1 MKFLRERWRLTT
13 IARSTRI
20 LSKSDLRK
28 TGLVLILQVFLG
40 VLDLVGV
47 ALIGVLGALSV
58 SGVKSSQPGS
68 RIYDVIKLLHLENQ
82 QFQNQVA
89 ILGGLATVVLIS
101 RTILSMYFIQRTLH
115 FLSRRSAKISAK
127 LVSKMLSQS
136 LLQIQQRTASES
148 VFAVTHGVSAITNGV
163 IGTAV
168 ALISDGSMLIVMTLG
183 LFLVDPVL
191 ASSTMLIFGLI
202 GFTLYKLMHQKARR
216 LGAETSRY
224 GIASNEAIL
233 EVLNSYRES
242 VVRNRRTYYS
252 NKIGDI
258 RFSLAR
264 TEAEVGFLPYVSKY
278 VIETTMILG
287 ALLISAIQ
295 FSLQDAVHAVAT
307 LAVFL
312 AAGTRIAPAILRIQQ
327 GALQIKGALGS
338 AAPTL
343 ALIDELEDIEILESQ
358 SQPLDTVH
366 QGFNAQ
372 ITLENLTFFYPEQ
385 LKPAIVNLSLKIAPG
400 EIVAIVGPSGAGKT
414 TLVDLLLGVL
424 PFEKGNVL
432 ISGKKPLEAI
442 STWPGAISYVP
453 QNVSIVNGSIRE
465 NVSLGYPVGDETD
478 VLVWDSLRVAQLE
491 QLVRDNPNELS
502 AQVGDQGTKLSGGQ
516 RQRLGIA
523 RAMFTQPLLLV
534 LDEATSAL
542 DGQTEADLSDAINR
556 LKGRVTVILIAHRL
570 STVRQADRVLYM
582 DQGKLIAEGS
592 FEEVRIQV
600 PNFDIQ
606 AKLMGM

>member
-1 MKFLRERWRLTT
+1 MNSLRAKWQITT
-13 IARSTRI
+13 IARATRI

-28 TGLVLILQVFLG
+28 TGLVLVLQVFLG
-40 VLDLVGV
+40 ILDLVGV

-68 RIYDVIKLLHLENQ
+68 RIYQVIQILHLENQ
-82 QFQNQVA
+82 VFQNQVA
-89 ILGGLATVVLIS
+89 ILGGLATFVLIS
-101 RTILSMYFIQRTLH
+101 RTLLSMYFIQRTLH

-127 LVSKMLSQS
+127 LVSKLLSQN
-136 LLQIQQRTASES
+136 LLQIQQRTTSES

-191 ASSTMLIFGLI
+191 ASSTMIIFGII
-202 GFTLYKLMHQKARR
+202 GFALYKLMHQKARR
-216 LGAETSRY
+216 LGAETSKY
-224 GIASNEAIL
+224 GIASNETIL

-264 TEAEVGFLPYVSKY
+264 TEAEAGFLPYVSKY
-278 VIETTMILG
+278 VIETTMVLG

-338 AAPTL
+338 AEPTL
-343 ALIDELEDIEILESQ
+343 ALMDELEDLELPESSIQ
-358 SQPLDTVH
+358 ELDVEH
-366 QGFNAQ
+366 IGFLPR
-372 ITLENLTFFYPEQ
+372 ISLRGLTFTYPQ
-385 LKPAIVNLSLKIAPG
+385 QKMPAVRNLNLEVNPG
-400 EIVAIVGPSGAGKT
+400 EIIAIVGPSGAGKT
-414 TLVDLLLGVL
+414 TLVDVLLGVL
-424 PFEKGNVL
+424 PVEHGEVL
-432 ISGKKPLEAI
+432 ISGKHPLDAI
-442 STWPGAISYVP
+442 SQWPGAISYVP
-453 QNVSIVNGSIRE
+453 QDVSIINGSIRE
-465 NVSLGYPVGDETD
+465 NVSLGYPANEDTDE
-478 VLVWDSLRVAQLE
+478 LVWEALRIAQLE
-491 QLVRDNPNELS
+491 QLVRKS
-502 AQVGDQGTKLSGGQ
+502 AMGLETQVGDQGTKLSGGQ

-523 RAMFTQPLLLV
+523 RAMFTRPSLLV

-542 DGQTEADLSDAINR
+542 DGQTEANLSDAING
-556 LKGRVTVILIAHRL
+556 LKGKVTIILIAHRL
-570 STVRQADRVLYM
+570 STVRESDRLVYL
-582 DQGKLIAEGS
+582 DEGELIAVGT
-592 FEEVRIQV
+592 FDEVRGKV
-600 PNFDIQ
+600 PNFDTQ
-606 AKLMGM
+606 AKLMGL

>member
-1 MKFLRERWRLTT
+1 MNHLREKWRLTT
-13 IARSTRI
+13 IGRSTRI

-28 TGLVLILQVFLG
+28 TGIVLVIQIFLG

-47 ALIGVLGALSV
+47 ALIGILGALSV
-58 SGVKSSQPGS
+58 SGVKSDQPNS
-68 RIYDVIKLLHLENQ
+68 RINEVIKLLHLENQ

-89 ILGGLATVVLIS
+89 ILGALATAVLIS

-148 VFAVTHGVSAITNGV
+148 VFAVTYGVSAITNGV

-168 ALISDGSMLIVMTLG
+168 ALISDGSMLVVMTLG

-191 ASSTMLIFGLI
+191 ASSTMLVFGLI
-202 GFTLYKLMHQKARR
+202 GFSLYKMMHQKARR
-216 LGAETSRY
+216 LGAETSMY

-252 NKIGDI
+252 NKIGEI

-327 GALQIKGALGS
+327 GGLQIKGALGS

-343 ALIDELEDIEILESQ
+343 SLIDELEDIEILESQ
-358 SQPLDTVH
+358 SQPLDIEH
-366 QGFNAQ
+366 AGFDSQ
-372 ITLENLTFFYPEQ
+372 ISLDNLTFYYPGQVKPAIENLT
-385 LKPAIVNLSLKIAPG
+385 LKIAPG

-424 PFEKGNVL
+424 PFERGEVL

-453 QNVSIVNGSIRE
+453 QNVSIINGSIRE
-465 NVSLGYPVGDETD
+465 NVCLGYPAGEYSDT
-478 VLVWDSLRVAQLE
+478 LIWDSLRIAQLE
-491 QLVRDNPNELS
+491 QLVRDNPKELDTH
-502 AQVGDQGTKLSGGQ
+502 VGDQGTRLSGGQ

-523 RAMFTQPLLLV
+523 RAMFTQPLLIV

-570 STVRQADRVLYM
+570 STVRQADRVIYL
-582 DQGKLIAEGS
+582 DQGKLITEGT
-592 FEEVRIQV
+592 FEEVRVKV
-600 PNFDIQ
+600 PNFDTQ
-606 AKLMGM
+606 AKLMGL

>member
-1 MKFLRERWRLTT
+1 MNYLRTKWQITT
-13 IARSTRI
+13 IARATRI
-20 LSKSDLRK
+20 LSKNDLRK

-58 SGVKSSQPGS
+58 SGVKSSQPDS
-68 RIYDVIKLLHLENQ
+68 RIYQVIQLLQLENQ
-82 QFQNQVA
+82 TFQRQVA
-89 ILGGLATVVLIS
+89 ILGGLATFVLIS
-101 RTILSMYFIQRTLH
+101 RTLLSMYFIQRTLH

-136 LLQIQQRTASES
+136 LLQIQQRTTSES

-163 IGTAV
+163 IGAAV

-183 LFLVDPVL
+183 LFIIDPML
-191 ASSTMLIFGLI
+191 ATSTMLIFGVI
-202 GFTLYKLMHQKARR
+202 GYVLYKLMHQKARR
-216 LGAETSRY
+216 MGAETSKY

-242 VVRNRRTYYS
+242 VVRNRRSYYS

-264 TEAEVGFLPYVSKY
+264 TEAEVAFLPYVSKY
-278 VIETTMILG
+278 VIETTMVLG

-295 FSLQDAVHAVAT
+295 FSLQDAEQAVAT

-327 GALQIKGALGS
+327 GGLQIKGALGS

-343 ALIDELEDIEILESQ
+343 ALIDELENIEISD
-358 SQPLDTVH
+358 SANHPLDLVH
-366 QGFNAQ
+366 EGFVPAVR
-372 ITLENLTFFYPEQ
+372 LKNLTFRYPEQ
-385 LKPAIVNLSLKIAPG
+385 EHLAINKLNLSIEPG
-400 EIVAIVGPSGAGKT
+400 EIIAVVGPSGAGKT

-424 PFEKGNVL
+424 PFDQGNAL
-432 ISGKKPLEAI
+432 ISGRQPLDAVSE
-442 STWPGAISYVP
+442 WPGAISYVP
-453 QNVSIVNGSIRE
+453 QDVSIINGSVRD
-465 NVSLGYPVGDETD
+465 NVALGYPMDEITD
-478 VLVWDSLRVAQLE
+478 ELVWNSLRIAQLE
-491 QLVRDNPNELS
+491 QLVRESSKGLDT
-502 AQVGDQGTKLSGGQ
+502 QVGDQGTKLSGGQ

-542 DGQTEADLSDAINR
+542 DGQTEANLSDAINE
-556 LKGRVTVILIAHRL
+556 LKGRVTVILVAHRL
-570 STVRQADRVLYM
+570 STVREADRVVYL
-582 DQGKLIAEGS
+582 DRGELVAEGS
-592 FEEVRIQV
+592 FEAVRKNV
-600 PNFDIQ
+600 PNFDAQ
-606 AKLMGM
+606 AKLMGL

>member
-1 MKFLRERWRLTT
+1 MKSLRERWRRTT

-28 TGLVLILQVFLG
+28 TGLVLVLQVFLG
-40 VLDLVGV
+40 VLDLLGV

-68 RIYDVIKLLHLENQ
+68 RIYDVIKILQLDNQ

-89 ILGGLATVVLIS
+89 ILGGLATLVLIS
-101 RTILSMYFIQRTLH
+101 RTIISMYFIQRTLH

-191 ASSTMLIFGLI
+191 ASSTMLIFGVI
-202 GFTLYKLMHQKARR
+202 GFSLYKLMHQKARR
-216 LGAETSRY
+216 LGAETSKY

-252 NKIGDI
+252 NKIGEI

-343 ALIDELEDIEILESQ
+343 ALIDQLEDIEIVDSQ
-358 SQPLDTVH
+358 NQPLDTVH
-366 QGFNAQ
+366 EGFKAE
-372 ITLENLTFFYPEQ
+372 IALKDVSFVYPEQ
-385 LKPAIVNLSLKIAPG
+385 REAAIKNLSLAVEQG
-400 EIVAIVGPSGAGKT
+400 EIIAIVGPSGAGKT

-424 PFEKGNVL
+424 PFDQGYVQ
-432 ISGKKPLEAI
+432 ISGKEPLQAI

-453 QNVSIVNGSIRE
+453 QDVSIINGTIRE
-465 NVSLGYPVGDETD
+465 NVSLGYPVNEMTDE
-478 VLVWDSLRVAQLE
+478 LVWESLKIAQLE
-491 QLVRDNPNELS
+491 ELVRDAPNGLNT
-502 AQVGDQGTKLSGGQ
+502 QVGDHGAKLSGGQ

-523 RAMFTQPLLLV
+523 RAMFTRPFLLV

-570 STVRQADRVLYM
+570 STVREADRVVYL
-582 DQGKLIAEGS
+582 DRGELIAQGT
-592 FEEVRIQV
+592 FEDVRNIV
-600 PNFDIQ
+600 PNFDTQ
-606 AKLMGM
+606 AKLMGL

>member
-1 MKFLRERWRLTT
+1 MRFLRERWRLTT

-68 RIYDVIKLLHLENQ
+68 RIYDVIRLLHLENQ

-89 ILGGLATVVLIS
+89 ILGGLATFVLIS

-252 NKIGDI
+252 NKIGEI

-343 ALIDELEDIEILESQ
+343 ALIDELEDIEILEFQ

-366 QGFNAQ
+366 EGFDAQ
-372 ITLENLTFFYPEQ
+372 ITLDNLTFFYPEQ

-465 NVSLGYPVGDETD
+465 NVSLGYPADENTD
-478 VLVWDSLRVAQLE
+478 ILVWDSLKVAQLE
-491 QLVRDNPNELS
+491 QLVRDNPNDLS

-570 STVRQADRVLYM
+570 STVRQADRVIYL
-582 DQGKLIAEGS
+582 DQGKLVAEGS

-600 PNFDIQ
+600 PNFDTQ
-606 AKLMGM
+606 AKLMGL

>member
-1 MKFLRERWRLTT
+1 MNYLRARWQLTT
-13 IARSTRI
+13 IARATRI

-28 TGLVLILQVFLG
+28 TGLVLILQVLLG
-40 VLDLVGV
+40 ILDLLGV

-68 RIYDVIKLLHLENQ
+68 LIYQVIQILHLENQ
-82 QFQNQVA
+82 TFQHQVA
-89 ILGGLATVVLIS
+89 ILGGLATFVLIT
-101 RTILSMYFIQRTLH
+101 RTLLSMYFIQRTLH

-136 LLQIQQRTASES
+136 LLQIQQRTTSES

-168 ALISDGSMLIVMTLG
+168 ALISDGSMLIVMTIG
-183 LFLVDPVL
+183 LFIIDPML
-191 ASSTMLIFGLI
+191 ATSTMLIFGVI
-202 GFTLYKLMHQKARR
+202 GYALYKLMHQKARR
-216 LGAETSRY
+216 LGEETSKY

-278 VIETTMILG
+278 VIETTMVLG

-343 ALIDELEDIEILESQ
+343 ALIDELENIEISD
-358 SQPLDTVH
+358 SVNHPLDLVH
-366 QGFNAQ
+366 EGF
-372 ITLENLTFFYPEQ
+372 IPEIELKNLTFSYPEQ
-385 LKPAIVNLSLKIAPG
+385 RQPAIKALNLSIVPG
-400 EIVAIVGPSGAGKT
+400 EIIAVVGPSGAGKT

-424 PFEKGNVL
+424 PFDQGDAL
-432 ISGKKPLEAI
+432 ISGRQPLDAI
-442 STWPGAISYVP
+442 SEWPGAISYVP
-453 QNVSIVNGSIRE
+453 QDVSIINGSIRD
-465 NVSLGYPVGDETD
+465 NVALGYPVDEITD
-478 VLVWDSLRVAQLE
+478 ELVWNSIRIAQLE
-491 QLVRDNPNELS
+491 QLVRESSKGLDT
-502 AQVGDQGTKLSGGQ
+502 QVGDQGTKLSGGQ

-542 DGQTEADLSDAINR
+542 DGQTEANLSDAINN
-556 LKGRVTVILIAHRL
+556 LKGKVTVILVAHRL
-570 STVRQADRVLYM
+570 STVREADRVVYL
-582 DQGKLIAEGS
+582 DRGELLAEGS
-592 FEEVRIQV
+592 FEMVRENV
-600 PNFDIQ
+600 PNFDAQ
-606 AKLMGM
+606 AKLMGL

>member
-1 MKFLRERWRLTT
+1 MKSMRDRWRLTT

-28 TGLVLILQVFLG
+28 TGLVLFLQVFLG
-40 VLDLVGV
+40 VLDLLGV

-68 RIYDVIKLLHLENQ
+68 RIYDVIKILHLENQ

-89 ILGGLATVVLIS
+89 ILGGLATIILIS
-101 RTILSMYFIQRTLH
+101 RTIISMYFIQRTLH
-115 FLSRRSAKISAK
+115 FLSRRSAKISAR

-191 ASSTMLIFGLI
+191 ASSTMLIFGVI

-216 LGAETSRY
+216 LGAETSKF

-252 NKIGDI
+252 NKIGEI

-264 TEAEVGFLPYVSKY
+264 TEAEVGFLPYISKY

-338 AAPTL
+338 AGPTL
-343 ALIDELEDIEILESQ
+343 ALIDQLEDIEIVDSQ
-358 SQPLDTVH
+358 NQPLDTVH
-366 QGFNAQ
+366 EGFKAN
-372 ITLENLTFFYPEQ
+372 ITLRDVSFVYPEQ
-385 LKPAIVNLSLKIAPG
+385 RDAAVKNLSLAVEPG
-400 EIVAIVGPSGAGKT
+400 EIIAIVGPSGAGKT

-424 PFEKGNVL
+424 PFDQGHVQ
-432 ISGKKPLEAI
+432 ISGKEPLQAV

-453 QNVSIVNGSIRE
+453 QDVSIINGTIRE
-465 NVSLGYPVGDETD
+465 NVSLGYPINELTDE
-478 VLVWDSLRVAQLE
+478 LVWESLKIAQLE
-491 QLVRDNPNELS
+491 ELVRAAPNGLNT
-502 AQVGDQGTKLSGGQ
+502 QVGDQGTKLSGGQ

-523 RAMFTQPLLLV
+523 RAMFTRPLLVV

-542 DGQTEADLSDAINR
+542 DGQTEADLSDAINK

-570 STVRQADRVLYM
+570 STVREADRVIYL
-582 DQGKLIAEGS
+582 DQGELIAQGT
-592 FEEVRIQV
+592 FEEVRKNV
-600 PNFDIQ
+600 PDFDNQ
-606 AKLMGM
+606 AKLMGL